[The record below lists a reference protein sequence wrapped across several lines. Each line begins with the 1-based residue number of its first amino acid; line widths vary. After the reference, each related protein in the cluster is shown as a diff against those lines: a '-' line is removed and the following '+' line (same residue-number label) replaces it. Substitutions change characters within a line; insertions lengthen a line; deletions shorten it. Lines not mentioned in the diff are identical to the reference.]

1 MSDPVYPIDPG
12 SLSLDTDV
20 ARKIGQK
27 FGANYQAAE
36 PYPHICIDDFLPTEI
51 VDHVIADLAT
61 LPDAEMSFSRAQEN
75 LKSSYNPDRLPK
87 YTHDL
92 LYSFNSRHFILF
104 LEEMTGIKGLIP
116 DPYFIGAGIHRT
128 LNGGHLDIHADFN
141 VHKQMRVERRLNVL
155 IYLNH
160 DWQPDWGGSFEIW
173 DKQMSRKVASFVPTY
188 NRMVC
193 FSTGSDTFH
202 GNPEPV
208 NHPEGKPR
216 QSIALYYYT
225 ATWND
230 TRVEHSTLFKPRP
243 GTQDQRDRLMARQAF
258 VKDILPPILYRK
270 LAGPL
275 RRIGL

>member
-1 MSDPVYPIDPG
+1 MPGPEYPLDPE
-12 SLSLDTDV
+12 SLLLDTDT
-20 ARKIGQK
+20 AREIG
-27 FGANYQAAE
+27 GRHAAAYQAAT
-36 PYPHICIDDFLPTEI
+36 PYAHICIDDFLPAP
-51 VDHVIADLAT
+51 VIDRVLADIAT

-87 YTHDL
+87 YTRDL
-92 LYSFNSRHFILF
+92 FHAFNSRHFILF

-160 DWQPDWGGSFEIW
+160 DWQPGWGGSFEIW
-173 DKQMSRKVASFVPTY
+173 DKQMSRKMASFVPTC

-193 FSTGSDTFH
+193 FSTASDTFH

-225 ATWND
+225 ATWDD

-243 GTQDQRDRLMARQAF
+243 GTADQRDRLMARQAM
-258 VKDILPPILYRK
+258 VKDLLPPLVYRR

-275 RRIGL
+275 RRIGF